1 MTEATRRGSSTRSRL
16 VDPLFSRVRA
26 PPRPRLGASEA
37 ALARPWRPR
46 RSQQRRVT
54 LSSARA
60 PVPRLA
66 MTDAPRPRQRCR
78 GCEHSGTVR
87 PCHGGLGQPTTAQLP
102 QHERGELP
110 GNDVALAR
118 GALRC
123 CRVVGET
130 SSAGAEPLR
139 AAVAGCLL
147 SAGGR
152 AKVRAPWR
160 PAKKASAAR
169 PARGRARRE
178 RTTRRST
185 ARAQPLW
192 ASRRVVG
199 GLSRLQAPPDAAGP
213 GSAKRGRCARALVA
227 WPLRE
232 KRLRA
237 RSLGGGA
244 TRRCWVHPCCC
255 ASDGAWAARAA
266 RS

>member
-1 MTEATRRGSSTRSRL
+1 MVVSGNPRQQSCPSTNGVSC
-16 VDPLFSRVRA
+16 P
-26 PPRPRLGASEA
+26 
-37 ALARPWRPR
+37 
-46 RSQQRRVT
+46 
-54 LSSARA
+54 
-60 PVPRLA
+60 A
-66 MTDAPRPRQRCR
+66 MTLQW
-78 GCEHSGTVR
+78 
-87 PCHGGLGQPTTAQLP
+87 
-102 QHERGELP
+102 
-110 GNDVALAR
+110 AL

-152 AKVRAPWR
+152 AEAPAPSR

-178 RTTRRST
+178 RTTRRAT
-185 ARAQPLW
+185 ARAQPLL
-192 ASRRVVG
+192 ASRSVVS

-213 GSAKRGRCARALVA
+213 GSAKRGRRARALVA